1 MATRGRTQQWLRI
14 SLLGLLLIGSIIP
27 GVNWWNNSQTA
38 AIAAEC
44 LAAIEREAWDEAEPL
59 AQQWVRRRPEDG
71 MAWLS
76 LADVAKQRGD
86 LQATADCLGR
96 IPATDSHYLKS
107 QMLRGD
113 LLLDGLN
120 RPDLAVEV
128 WKSMLIVS
136 PQANVAHQRLL
147 YVYSMT
153 LQRELMVQQIR
164 VAMHHHVEPPEAYGY
179 ILSAP
184 NLIFSNGY
192 LKVGQ
197 WLQGN
202 SRDETLRVAH
212 AIFLAKSTPSRG
224 MKMFGSQAVQ
234 AGDASEVT
242 TCLQDF
248 PDNIELR
255 AFVIEK
261 AIADADMVALGQAL
275 QKLPKSAERD
285 SRFWR
290 YIGTFRDSQRRP
302 AEAAAAFQQS
312 IRLHPMDWKSH
323 HELGTVE
330 RVLGNSELSAK
341 HAELGSRGKQLEK
354 QILELPNAAQIDQPL
369 LEEIRSFAR
378 DCGDQDVVDGLT
390 FRLSLTSRSQ

>member
-1 MATRGRTQQWLRI
+1 MATRGGIQKWLRI
-14 SLLGLLLIGSIIP
+14 SVLGLLLLGAMVLA
-27 GVNWWNNSQTA
+27 VNWWNSRQTDAIAVQCRA
-38 AIAAEC
+38 AID
-44 LAAIEREAWDEAEPL
+44 REAWDEAEPL
-59 AQQWVRRRPEDG
+59 AQEWVRRSPKDG
-71 MAWLS
+71 TAWLN
-76 LADVAKQRGD
+76 LADVARQRGD
-86 LQATADCLGR
+86 LEATADCLGR
-96 IPATDSHYLKS
+96 IPTTDSHYLIS

-120 RPDLAVEV
+120 RPDQAVEV
-128 WKSMLIVS
+128 WKGMLAVS
-136 PQANVAHQRLL
+136 PTANVAHQRLL

-153 LQRELMVQQIR
+153 LQREIMVKQIR
-164 VAMHHHVEPPEAYGY
+164 EAIHQHVEPPEAYGY

-184 NLIFSNGY
+184 NLIFTNGY

-197 WLQGN
+197 WLKAN
-202 SRDETLRVAH
+202 PADETLRVAH
-212 AIFLAKSTPSRG
+212 TIFAARTNPSRG

-234 AGDASEVT
+234 SGDASGVAK
-242 TCLQDF
+242 CLQDF
-248 PDNIELR
+248 PDNLELR

-261 AIADADMVALGQAL
+261 TIADADMNALGQAL

-302 AEAAAAFQQS
+302 AEAADAFQQS

-323 HELGTVE
+323 HELGAVE
-330 RVLGNSELSAK
+330 RVLGHVELSAK

-354 QILELPNAAQIDQPL
+354 QILELPNAAQVDEPL
-369 LEEIRSFAR
+369 LKEIRNFAR

-390 FRLSLTSRSQ
+390 ARLSPTRPSQ